1 MIKRIVIA
9 LAAAALLAVPGCSDK
24 PDLAEAP
31 AFTLNSLDGRPVS
44 LADFR
49 GRPLVINFWQISC
62 PPCIEEL
69 PLFQAVSV
77 SEKKAAIVAIALRD
91 SAAALN
97 DFMARNGYTFTVLLD
112 PVTAA
117 AAAYDVRFT
126 PTTFFI
132 DSRGAVA
139 EVKVGPF
146 TSKSE
151 LEQAI
156 RRLS

>member
-1 MIKRIVIA
+1 MIKRIIIA
-9 LAAAALLAVPGCSDK
+9 LAIAALLAIPGCSDK
-24 PDLAEAP
+24 PDLTAAP
-31 AFTLNSLDGRPVS
+31 TFTLNSLAGQPVS

-69 PLFQAVSV
+69 PLFQSVSV
-77 SEKKAAIVAIALRD
+77 SEKQTAIVAIALRD
-91 SAAALN
+91 SQTALKS
-97 DFMARNGYTFTVLLD
+97 FMAENGYTFTVLLD

-132 DSRGAVA
+132 DSQGRVT